1 MARDKRYLT
10 LVSVLFFL
18 LSACS
23 SVPEFL
29 DKKAS
34 YRLIPADD
42 SPLATYVAPLIEK
55 HPQQTGVIPLING
68 LDAYVARLALIES
81 ANTSID
87 LQYYIYRNDDTGRL
101 LIWHIIDAA
110 KRGVRVRILL
120 DDLTTKAL
128 DKGLMMLASHPN
140 IDVRLFNPSYSRTLR
155 GLEFITGFSRMNRR
169 MHNKS
174 LTVDNSASI
183 VGGRNIGN
191 EYFSNNIDDV
201 NFGDFDLMFIG
212 DSVDDVSIQFDRY
225 WNADVSLPI
234 EALSTHVIV
243 AEDIVQATES
253 IEFEREASESS
264 QYVGRLQS
272 SLLLKQIQDNGLVW
286 YWGEAEVVYDPPEK
300 AQRKS
305 ADSWLLS
312 DLSRFLSAA
321 TREVLIVSP
330 YFVPTKEGTNILVAA
345 AKSGLDIKII
355 TNSLAATD
363 VLAVHAGYQGYRLPL
378 LEAGI
383 KIYEVKASPLK
394 KPSSWSGSSR
404 SSLHAKTFILD
415 RESIFVGSFNFDP
428 RSAMIN
434 TEMGIMFHNA
444 IFADAIVTG
453 IENGLSEA
461 AYTLAVEEGELV
473 WLDEAEGLT
482 VYAEPGSGF
491 WRKFMANFLALFPFE
506 SQL

>member
-1 MARDKRYLT
+1 MARDKRYFG
-10 LVSVLFFL
+10 LVSVLFLL

-23 SVPEFL
+23 SAPELL

-42 SPLATYVAPLIEK
+42 SPLATYVSSLIEE
-55 HPQQTGVIPLING
+55 HPDKTGVIPLIHG
-68 LDAYVARLALIES
+68 LDAFIARLALIES

-87 LQYYIYRNDDTGRL
+87 LQYYIYRNDDTGKL

-110 KRGVRVRILL
+110 ERGVRVRILL

-191 EYFSNNIDDV
+191 EYFSNNDAVD
-201 NFGDFDLMFIG
+201 FGDFDLMFIG
-212 DSVDDVSIQFDRY
+212 ESVDEVSIQFDRY

-234 EALSTHVIV
+234 ETLSTYVIV
-243 AEDIVQATES
+243 DEDLVQATDS
-253 IEFEREASESS
+253 IELEREAFESN
-264 QYVGRLQS
+264 QYVARLKL
-272 SLLLKQIQDNGLVW
+272 SLLLKQIQDNTLEW
-286 YWGEAEVVYDPPEK
+286 YWGKAEVVYDPPEK

-305 ADSWLLS
+305 EESWLLS
-312 DLSRFLSAA
+312 DLSRFLSGASS
-321 TREVLIVSP
+321 EVLIVSP
-330 YFVPTKEGTNILVAA
+330 YFVPTREGTKSLVAA
-345 AKSGLDIKII
+345 AKAGLDIKII

-363 VLAVHAGYQGYRLPL
+363 VVAVHAGYQGYRLPL

-383 KIYEVKASPLK
+383 KLYEVKASPLY
-394 KPSSWSGSSR
+394 KPSAWSGSSR

-453 IENGLSEA
+453 VEKGLPEA
-461 AYTLAVEEGELV
+461 AYTLAVEDGELV
-473 WLDEAEGLT
+473 WLDEAKGMT
-482 VYAEPGSGF
+482 VYAEPGAGF
-491 WRKFMANFLALFPFE
+491 WRKFMADLIALFPFE

>member
-1 MARDKRYLT
+1 MARDKLYFR

-23 SVPEFL
+23 SAPELL

-42 SPLATYVAPLIEK
+42 SPLATYVSPFIEE
-55 HPQQTGVIPLING
+55 HPDKTGVIPLIHG
-68 LDAYVARLALIES
+68 LDAFIARLALIES

-87 LQYYIYRNDDTGRL
+87 LQYYIYRNDDTGKL

-110 KRGVRVRILL
+110 ERGVRVRILL

-128 DKGLMMLASHPN
+128 DRGLMMLTSHPN

-191 EYFSNNIDDV
+191 EYFSNNDAVD
-201 NFGDFDLMFIG
+201 FGDFDLMFIG
-212 DSVDDVSIQFDRY
+212 ESVDEVSIQFDRY

-234 EALSTHVIV
+234 EALSTYVIV
-243 AEDIVQATES
+243 DEDLVQATDS
-253 IEFEREASESS
+253 IELEREAFESN
-264 QYVGRLQS
+264 QYVARLKL
-272 SLLLKQIQDNGLVW
+272 SLLLKQIQENTLVW
-286 YWGEAEVVYDPPEK
+286 YWGKAEVVYDPPEK

-305 ADSWLLS
+305 EESWLLS
-312 DLSRFLSAA
+312 DLSRFLSSAS
-321 TREVLIVSP
+321 REVLIVSP
-330 YFVPTKEGTNILVAA
+330 YFVPTREGTKSLVAA
-345 AKSGLDIKII
+345 AKAGLDIKII

-363 VLAVHAGYQGYRLPL
+363 VVAVHAGYQGYRLTL

-383 KIYEVKASPLK
+383 KIYEVKASPLY
-394 KPSSWSGSSR
+394 KPSAWSGSSR

-453 IENGLSEA
+453 VEKGLPEA
-461 AYTLAVEEGELV
+461 AYTLAVEDGELV
-473 WLDEAEGLT
+473 WLDEADGLT
-482 VYAEPGSGF
+482 VYAEPGAGF
-491 WRKFMANFLALFPFE
+491 WRKFMADLIALFPFE